1 MAKKLK
7 TKVSNLGA
15 PERKN
20 MDFTAKWKVPSKA
33 TKNNAADDVR
43 FDGQDMLWVW
53 DADPNTKGIKK
64 GAGDIVARD
73 NTNKDTQKSDTE
85 SLPRKSFY
93 PYANKPKLLLAEF
106 WVRGYNIRG
115 TGAKAKRHYGPWV
128 HKQLKLQLPDPPSA
142 SISYDSATGR
152 ATGSYSAAH
161 PATGAKECHD
171 TQVWMTTGAT
181 KRQTGQAYT
190 DASKN
195 FTYEVPDAKTLSIG
209 AFRKV
214 TFAAKNRGLRGD
226 SATTNATPLYVC
238 NPNPPTVGEA
248 SIVFA
253 TNGVYETADV
263 RVPITSVGAVYDG
276 ETGIYP
282 QNIRLERLKNSNSAT
297 DAAGAAA
304 SDNWQPVDTDNGST
318 SGMTDTWGAAVSD
331 EGKHTWY
338 RAVAIRDGYETNGMP
353 VCATALDRIGSSTV
367 VGAAHIDSLVAGA
380 DGKSALVTMSGKG
393 ADDTGY
399 EVSWSDSEDAWQSTD
414 QPNTFNTTGSSLV
427 IKGLKEGVRY
437 YVQARAYELN
447 IDGDFVYGDYSGI
460 SDVRPVTTPSTV
472 ALDGAG
478 TTARGQALQ
487 LSWTYD
493 TDAEQL
499 AWRLVDADGMVFKS
513 GDSAECATAI
523 LPSEYGDAAALTLH
537 VELTTGGGWASSP
550 QKSFAFADPPTCGL
564 TVGETLTAQPL
575 SFTVQ
580 SDIGDS
586 VAVAVTALGSTGS
599 GLDGD
604 RDQFAGDTVYSGV
617 HTPTWTTSNNVRS
630 ATITLPTGL
639 ALWDDGAY
647 RVDVTATDAPTG
659 LESPRASAEFAVAW
673 ARQAMQP
680 TLTVTRDADARSATI
695 TVAAPSNYAMGDRF
709 YLYRVTP
716 DGERLIARG
725 LPYGTAVTDRH
736 APFTHDGSGL
746 SYFAATRTADG
757 DVCVS
762 EDAPYT
768 LACKALRLDWGDRY
782 IELPYN
788 IAVDDSFEKDGELR
802 KHMDGTVQPYWN
814 EGVTRKAT
822 LSTRL
827 IRFSDADEQELLRD
841 MLQHPGSVFV
851 RTPDG
856 LAFAADIKPGQ
867 IEGSFDSGA
876 VSVSLEAYEH
886 ALGDNGRPGENDI
899 VRPAWSGGAVE
910 IHDGTVYDTPG
921 QWPLDDWQ
929 AIGTAN
935 STTYV
940 CDGDGIVRTTA
951 GTEQVDWTW
960 DGEVLLDANGDPVEV
975 Q

>member
-15 PERKN
+15 PERN
-20 MDFTAKWKVPSKA
+20 DMEFTSKWKVPSKA
-33 TKNNAADDVR
+33 TKTGAADDVR
-43 FDGQDMLWVW
+43 FDGQDMLWVF
-53 DADPNTKGIKK
+53 DAKPKTKGIKK
-64 GAGDIVARD
+64 GNGDIVARD
-73 NTNKDTQKSDTE
+73 NTNKDTQKTDTE
-85 SLPRKSFY
+85 RLDRKQFH
-93 PYANKPKLLLAEF
+93 PYKNKPVLLLAEF
-106 WVRGYNIRG
+106 WVRGYNVKNG
-115 TGAKAKRHYGPWV
+115 KRHYGPWK
-128 HKQLKLQLPDPPSA
+128 HKQLKLKPPAAPSV

-152 ATGSYSAAH
+152 ATGHYSADD
-161 PATGAKECHD
+161 PKKGAQERHD
-171 TQVWMTTGAT
+171 TQVWMATGGT

-190 DASKN
+190 DTSKN
-195 FTYEVPDAKTLSIG
+195 FTYEVPDAKTLGIG
-209 AFRKV
+209 KFRKV
-214 TFAAKNRGLRGD
+214 AFNARNRGLAGD
-226 SATTNATPLYVC
+226 SATVKANPLYVC
-238 NPNPPTVGEA
+238 NPNPPTLGKIN
-248 SIVFA
+248 IVFKSK
-253 TNGVYETADV
+253 GVYETADV
-263 RVPITSVGAVYDG
+263 RVQIKSAGVVKDG
-276 ETGIYP
+276 KTAIYP
-282 QNIRLERLKNSNSAT
+282 QSIRLERLKNSNSAT

-304 SDNWQPVDTDNGST
+304 SDAWQPVDTDNGRT

-331 EGKHTWY
+331 DGKHTWY

-353 VCATALDRIGSSTV
+353 VCATELDRLGSSTV
-367 VGAAHIDSLVAGA
+367 IGAAHIDSLDAGA
-380 DGKSALVTMSGKG
+380 DGKSALVAVSGKG

-399 EVSWSDSEDAWQSTD
+399 EISWSDSMDAWESTEP
-414 QPNTFNTTGSSLV
+414 PNTFETTGSSLV

-437 YVQARAYELN
+437 YVQARAYELS
-447 IDGDFVYGDYSGI
+447 IDGDFMYGDYSGI
-460 SDVRPVTTPSTV
+460 SDVLPVTTPSTV
-472 ALDGAG
+472 ALDGVG

-493 TDAEQL
+493 TEAEQT
-499 AWRLVDADGMVFKS
+499 AWRLVDDEGKVVKS

-523 LPSEYGDAAALTLH
+523 LPSEYGNAASLTFH
-537 VELTTGGGWASSP
+537 VEMTTGGGWASSP
-550 QKSFAFADPPTCGL
+550 QKAFYIADPPTCGL
-564 TVGETLTAQPL
+564 TVAETLTAQPL
-575 SFTVQ
+575 SFTVT

-586 VAVAVTALGSTGS
+586 VDVVVTALGSTGS

-604 RDQFAGDTVYSGV
+604 PDQVAGDTVHAATY
-617 HTPTWTTSNNVRS
+617 TPEWTTSNNVRS

-639 ALWDDGAY
+639 ALWDGASY
-647 RVDVTATDAPTG
+647 RVDVTATDEPTG

-680 TLTVTRDADARSATI
+680 TVTVTRDADNRTATI
-695 TVAAPSNYAMGDRF
+695 TVDAPSNYAMGDRF
-709 YLYRVTP
+709 DLYRVTP

-736 APFTHDGSGL
+736 APYTHDGSGL

-768 LACKALRLDWGDRY
+768 LACKSLRLDWGERS

-788 IAVDDSFEKDGELR
+788 IAVDDSFEKDAELR
-802 KHMDGTVQPYWN
+802 KHMDGTTQPYWN
-814 EGVTRKAT
+814 EGVSRKAS
-822 LSTRL
+822 LSTQL
-827 IRFSDADEQELLRD
+827 IRFEDSEQQELLRD

-856 LAFAADIKPGQ
+856 LAFSADVQPGQ
-867 IEGSFDSGA
+867 IERSWESGA
-876 VSVSLEAYEH
+876 VSVSLDAYEH
-886 ALGDNGRPGENDI
+886 ALGDDGRPGEKDI

-929 AIGTAN
+929 AIGTA
-935 STTYV
+935 SGTTYV
-940 CDGDGIVRTTA
+940 CDGEGTVRTTA

-975 Q
+975 S

>member
-1 MAKKLK
+1 MAKTKLK
-7 TKVSNLGA
+7 TKPKGLTA
-15 PERKN
+15 PERN
-20 MDFTAKWKVPSKA
+20 DMNFTAKWKVPSKA
-33 TKNNAADDVR
+33 TKNNADDDVR

-53 DADPNTKGIKK
+53 DASPANMGIKRGK
-64 GAGDIVARD
+64 GDVVERD

-93 PYANKPKLLLAEF
+93 PYPNKPRLLVAEF
-106 WVRGYNIRG
+106 WVRGYNLQ
-115 TGAKAKRHYGPWV
+115 GANNKRVYGEWA
-128 HKQLKLQLPDPPSA
+128 HKQVSLQFPDPPSA
-142 SISYDSATGR
+142 SISYDSETGR
-152 ATGSYSAAH
+152 ATGHYSADD
-161 PATGAKECHD
+161 PKKGMKERHD
-171 TQVWMTTGAT
+171 TQVWMTTGGT
-181 KRQTGQAYT
+181 KRLTGQAYT
-190 DASKN
+190 DTSRN
-195 FTYEVPDAKTLSIG
+195 FTYEVPNAKTLGIG
-209 AFRKV
+209 KFVKVAFS
-214 TFAAKNRGLRGD
+214 AMNRGLRGN
-226 SATTNATPLYVC
+226 STTTKATPLYVC
-238 NPNPPTVGEA
+238 NPNPPTVGKIN
-248 SIVFA
+248 IVFA
-253 TNGVYETADV
+253 SAGVYETADV
-263 RVPITSVGAVYDG
+263 RVQISSCGIVKDG
-276 ETGIYP
+276 DTKIYP
-282 QNIRLERLKNSNSAT
+282 QSIRLERLKNSNSAT

-304 SDNWQPVDTDNGST
+304 SDSWQPVDTDNGST

-353 VCATALDRIGSSTV
+353 VCATALDRLGSSTV
-367 VGAAHIDSLVAGA
+367 IGAAHIDSLVAGA
-380 DGKSALVTMSGKG
+380 DGKSAVVTLSGKG

-414 QPNTFNTTGSSLV
+414 PPDTFETTGSSLV

-460 SDVRPVTTPSTV
+460 SDVLPVTTPSTV
-472 ALDGAG
+472 SLDGAG

-493 TDAEQL
+493 TEAEQT

-523 LPSEYGDAAALTLH
+523 LPDEYGNAASLTLH

-564 TVGETLTAQPL
+564 TVADTLAAQPL
-575 SFTVQ
+575 SINVQ

-586 VAVAVTALGSTGS
+586 VEVAITALGSTGS

-604 RDQFAGDTVYSGV
+604 PDQVAGDTVYSGV
-617 HTPTWTTSNNVRS
+617 YTPTWTVSNNVRS
-630 ATITLPTGL
+630 ATIGLPAGL

-647 RVDVTATDAPTG
+647 RVDVTATDEPTG
-659 LESPRASAEFAVAW
+659 LESPKASAEFAVNW
-673 ARQAMQP
+673 TRQAMQP
-680 TLTVTRDADARSATI
+680 TVTVVADVDERSAAI
-695 TVAAPSNYAMGDRF
+695 TVDAPSNYALGDRF
-709 YLYRVTP
+709 DLYRVTP

-725 LPYGTAVTDRH
+725 LPYGSTVTDRH

-762 EDAPYT
+762 EDAPYSI
-768 LACKALRLDWGDRY
+768 ACKSLRLDWGERS

-814 EGVTRKAT
+814 EGVTRKAS
-822 LSTRL
+822 LSTQL
-827 IRFSDADEQELLRD
+827 IRFADADEQELLRD
-841 MLQHPGSVFV
+841 MLQYPGSVFV

-867 IEGSFDSGA
+867 IERSWESGA
-876 VSVSLEAYEH
+876 VSVSLDAYEH
-886 ALGDNGRPGENDI
+886 ALGDDGRPGEKDI

-929 AIGTAN
+929 AIGTA
-935 STTYV
+935 SGTTYV
-940 CDGDGIVRTTA
+940 CDGDGTVRTTA
-951 GTEQVDWTW
+951 GTKKTNWTW
-960 DGEVLLDANGDPVEV
+960 DGETLYDANDNPVEV
-975 Q
+975 S